1 VLSTPPAFNLSQD
14 QTLHLKLLSYQ
25 LKRVNTKPIAGLFGH
40 SVICTKVHDA
50 SPHTNYL
57 PNF

>member
-1 VLSTPPAFNLSQD
+1 MAQ
-14 QTLHLKLLSYQ
+14 
-25 LKRVNTKPIAGLFGH
+25 KRLIAGLSWSLGF
-40 SVICTKVHDA
+40 CTKGINA

>member
-1 VLSTPPAFNLSQD
+1 MFIFEVFELSNKKSE
-14 QTLHLKLLSYQ
+14 LKDPLLDF
-25 LKRVNTKPIAGLFGH
+25 FGH